1 MNAINTMSM
10 PAAVST
16 TSITGAQSAKAR
28 RKAYGEVVGNMFYG
42 TLMKQMNDSKLKGSY
57 FHGGRGEEAFRGQLA
72 LELGKRMGQSP
83 TDPLVNRMF
92 EAAEKRLT
100 GVAANK
106 ALPVNTGDGYPA
118 HEQKLF
124 STEPPAA
131 KDYPART
138 VKEYPA

>member
-42 TLMKQMNDSKLKGSY
+42 TLLKQMNESKIKGNY

-100 GVAANK
+100 GGADK
-106 ALPVNTGDGYPA
+106 AMPVIPRDGYPVP
-118 HEQKLF
+118 EQKSF

-131 KDYPART
+131 KEYPARA

>member
-1 MNAINTMSM
+1 M

-16 TSITGAQSAKAR
+16 NAITGAQSAKAR

-42 TLMKQMNDSKLKGSY
+42 TLLKQMNESKIKGNY

-100 GVAANK
+100 GGRAGSAQ
-106 ALPVNTGDGYPA
+106 LVNTRDGFPVPEA
-118 HEQKLF
+118 KLF
-124 STEPPAA
+124 STEPAAA
-131 KDYPART
+131 KDYPARIET
-138 VKEYPA
+138 EYPARTGRE